1 MSIPKPEADKMRR
14 LAKEGKQISK
24 IVSDDF
30 PGYDYWEVY
39 LEVYGSGERSAR
51 GVKRM
56 ISTRLDTLVGAS
68 AKSDRKLIVEELHD
82 LVWHLYENHKSNQQ
96 KLEKIR
102 AVLGE

>member
-30 PGYDYWEVY
+30 QGYDYWEVY

-56 ISTRLDTLVGAS
+56 ISTRLDALVGAS
-68 AKSDRKLIVEELHD
+68 AKADRKLIVEELHD

>member
-1 MSIPKPEADKMRR
+1 MPISKPESEKMRR

-30 PGYDYWEVY
+30 PNYEYLEVY
-39 LEVYGSGERSAR
+39 LEVYASGERSAR

-56 ISTRLDTLVGAS
+56 ISTRLNELVAVGAK
-68 AKSDRKLIVEELHD
+68 ADRKIIVEELHD
-82 LVWHLYENHKSNQQ
+82 LVWHLYENHKANQQ